1 MTQRSITKLA
11 AAANPPPMH
20 GYHDLVRIDVLPH
33 LTGCGGVLLDIGGA
47 GGATALAARQQ
58 GLADRVGVF
67 DLIAPTIEKSGL
79 DFSARV
85 DLEDLESVTDLLET
99 HGPFDTI
106 LTLDI
111 LEHLV
116 DPWRMVELLHRHLKP
131 GGIIVASIPNV
142 QHYSVTWPLLRRG
155 EWELQDIGVL
165 DRTHL
170 RFFVRTTA
178 VRLMTSSGLSLEAVI
193 GRRSGGRL
201 ARLIDRLTF
210 GMLSGFFD
218 LQFIVRV
225 RQQH

>member
-1 MTQRSITKLA
+1 MTRPSTPDLA
-11 AAANPPPMH
+11 VAANPPPMR
-20 GYHDLVRIDVLPH
+20 GYHDLVRGDVLPH
-33 LTGCGGVLLDIGGA
+33 VTARGGTLVDIGGA
-47 GGATALAARQQ
+47 RGGTALAARQQ

-67 DLIAPTIEKSGL
+67 DLMAPPAEESDL

-85 DLEDLESVTDLLET
+85 DLEDHEAVAELLET

-116 DPWRMVELLHRHLKP
+116 DPWRMVELLHSHLKP
-131 GGIIVASIPNV
+131 DGVIVASIPNV
-142 QHYSVTWPLLRRG
+142 QHYSVTWPLLSRG
-155 EWELQDIGVL
+155 EWELQDKGVL

-178 VRLMTSSGLSLEAVI
+178 VRLMTSSGLAVEAVV

-201 ARLIDRLTF
+201 ARLIDRVTL
-210 GMLSGFFD
+210 GRLSGFFD

-225 RQQH
+225 RRQR